1 MGTLSFYTN
10 GLISVATEPLDRTVG
25 RWNFHWSH
33 RRVKT
38 TLLQM
43 EHVNEGKNMQLFSLL
58 SSSAMEISNCRQ
70 ILSIM
75 AETLSILE
83 DGCVGV
89 CLCVRVCVC
98 VRGCMHVCVGAC
110 MRACVFMDVRMGMCV
125 CVCVCVCVWESC
137 VCVRAHVFVCA
148 YGWLSESVCV
158 VGRRYL
164 YPTGCKYP
172 QTMKWSNSPAKC
184 ATTSILIN
192 NGGTM
197 LVMCYWLSWHVS
209 QYRQG
214 LTWFEITFKSNRNV
228 LVDD

>member
-38 TLLQM
+38 TLLHM
-43 EHVNEGKNMQLFSLL
+43 EHVNDGKNMQLFSLL

-125 CVCVCVCVWESC
+125 CVCVCACGSLVFVYVHMYLCVRMGDYLRVCV
-137 VCVRAHVFVCA
+137 
-148 YGWLSESVCV
+148 L
-158 VGRRYL
+158 
-164 YPTGCKYP
+164 
-172 QTMKWSNSPAKC
+172 
-184 ATTSILIN
+184 
-192 NGGTM
+192 
-197 LVMCYWLSWHVS
+197 
-209 QYRQG
+209 
-214 LTWFEITFKSNRNV
+214 
-228 LVDD
+228 LVDAISIPQGANIHKP